1 MVLAALD
8 KVYFCRWVKLWC
20 ICWADESG
28 QRPVESQVATKS
40 LMWKKNPLLLKS
52 ILCLQN
58 FARLD
63 VELSGLEFDV
73 VNLMSD
79 LLSHWLSVPRFFL
92 QYFSGFVCFAGLFL
106 LLCIFQCTGKL
117 LWSLEQRCPAER
129 RRGLIDRPIHVL

>member
-8 KVYFCRWVKLWC
+8 KVYFSRWVKLWC
-20 ICWADESG
+20 TCWADESG

-40 LMWKKNPLLLKS
+40 LMWKKDPLLLKV
-52 ILCLQN
+52 ILCSQN
-58 FARLD
+58 FASLD

-92 QYFSGFVCFAGLFL
+92 QYFSGFVCFAILSL
-106 LLCIFQCTGKL
+106 LLCIFSVLASFSGH
-117 LWSLEQRCPAER
+117 WSSGAQLNGEE
-129 RRGLIDRPIHVL
+129 V